1 MACYYRQ
8 NEETTVTIPKYTNE
22 TSSGGVTYYDIKV
35 RVAKVEW
42 MVERRYR
49 DFAQLHDKL
58 VEDIAISKKLLPP
71 KKLVGN
77 KQPAFL
83 EQRREQLEA
92 YLQELLIYFRTELPR
107 ALAEFLDF
115 NKYDIIYL
123 LQDLAKLFDE
133 SGDALLSSKKEY
145 NLSALELQKLGS
157 NFIHFRGAK
166 YSLGTIANRRYTNF
180 SPELEQTLQSEN
192 NYQSIK
198 KLSKYAA
205 HHIKWHRGQGNSD
218 LQYFNYLLLD
228 PRVTNKLAN
237 RAPGMHCIDVWFTFL
252 SAIFY
257 VGKGKGIRPFVH
269 FLQAEKLLG
278 TPDSIKQ
285 AKDPKLALI
294 LSIWEQKRGIVLIR
308 GFRGISSADAQT
320 REASMIN
327 ALGMN
332 HLTNRRVFAISE
344 RLSLPCPPN
353 VDRDGKYDFSHV
365 LDFCTQLVALVVTP
379 VKDNASYA
387 QDYNTVDVPIGR
399 SNIIPNRLNFNLNAF
414 RNLKTLKFSAL
425 STENIVDIELLKPT
439 LQTICVHNTT
449 IQNIC
454 QVLLC
459 DNLHKYCDVPSLLPE
474 AIRPPS
480 ATNGSILISTD
491 AWQELTDLDLTGN
504 LLTQIDGSVRTAPK
518 LRRLVLEQNRIR
530 VVQNLDELPHLQLL
544 SLSGNLIAECVDWHL
559 TMGNLVTL
567 ELAQNKLKSLKGLRK
582 LLSLVNLDLSCNQIE
597 DLEEVDYVANLPL
610 LESLRLTGNPLA
622 GSVDYRPR
630 VLARFH
636 ERAVEIS
643 LDNERGSQQELDT
656 ALVLSAL
663 LQSKQRQR
671 QK

>member
-8 NEETTVTIPKYTNE
+8 HEDTTVTVPRFTNE
-22 TSSGGVTYYDIKV
+22 NSSGGVTYYDIKL
-35 RVAKVEW
+35 RVGKVEW
-42 MVERRYR
+42 LLERRYR

-58 VEDIAISKKLLPP
+58 VGEISISKKLLPP

-77 KQPAFL
+77 RQPAFL
-83 EQRREQLEA
+83 EQRREQLET
-92 YLQELLIYFRTELPR
+92 YLKELLIYFRTELPR

-123 LQDLAKLFDE
+123 LQDLAKLFNE

-145 NLSALELQKLGS
+145 NLSALE
-157 NFIHFRGAK
+157 
-166 YSLGTIANRRYTNF
+166 
-180 SPELEQTLQSEN
+180 
-192 NYQSIK
+192 
-198 KLSKYAA
+198 
-205 HHIKWHRGQGNSD
+205 
-218 LQYFNYLLLD
+218 
-228 PRVTNKLAN
+228 
-237 RAPGMHCIDVWFTFL
+237 
-252 SAIFY
+252 
-257 VGKGKGIRPFVH
+257 
-269 FLQAEKLLG
+269 
-278 TPDSIKQ
+278 
-285 AKDPKLALI
+285 
-294 LSIWEQKRGIVLIR
+294 
-308 GFRGISSADAQT
+308 
-320 REASMIN
+320 
-327 ALGMN
+327 
-332 HLTNRRVFAISE
+332 VFAISE
-344 RLSLPCPPN
+344 RLSLPCPPSL
-353 VDRDGKYDFSHV
+353 DRGGKFDFSHV

-449 IQNIC
+449 IQNIN

-459 DNLHKYCDVPSLLPE
+459 DNLHKDCDVPSLLPE
-474 AIRPPS
+474 AIIASSSGCSPS
-480 ATNGSILISTD
+480 TSNGSALLSAD
-491 AWQELTDLDLTGN
+491 AWQEITELDLTGN

-518 LRRLVLEQNRIR
+518 LRHLILEQNRIR
-530 VVQNLDELPHLQLL
+530 NVQNLAELPHLQLL

-567 ELAQNKLKSLKGLRK
+567 KLAQNKIKTLSGLRK
-582 LLSLVNLDLSCNQIE
+582 LLSLVNLDLSSNQIE
-597 DLEEVDYVANLPL
+597 ELDEVDHVANLPL
-610 LESLRLTGNPLA
+610 LETLRLTGNPLA
-622 GSVDYRPR
+622 GSVDYRAR

-636 ERAVEIS
+636 ERAAELS
-643 LDNERGSQQELDT
+643 LDNEPGNQQELDT

-663 LQSKQRQR
+663 LQSKQRQQ

>member
-145 NLSALELQKLGS
+145 NLSALE
-157 NFIHFRGAK
+157 
-166 YSLGTIANRRYTNF
+166 
-180 SPELEQTLQSEN
+180 
-192 NYQSIK
+192 
-198 KLSKYAA
+198 
-205 HHIKWHRGQGNSD
+205 
-218 LQYFNYLLLD
+218 
-228 PRVTNKLAN
+228 
-237 RAPGMHCIDVWFTFL
+237 
-252 SAIFY
+252 
-257 VGKGKGIRPFVH
+257 
-269 FLQAEKLLG
+269 
-278 TPDSIKQ
+278 
-285 AKDPKLALI
+285 
-294 LSIWEQKRGIVLIR
+294 
-308 GFRGISSADAQT
+308 
-320 REASMIN
+320 
-327 ALGMN
+327 
-332 HLTNRRVFAISE
+332 VFAISE